1 MMDVIFIISFGS
13 QVACCP
19 TPTAHNSSWRDEG
32 PQRLTIHLR
41 RAYDV
46 RYDIF
51 IYLSMCSISIFWIN
65 TNMGSFLLPLIP
77 QKPPLR
83 ARHSSSTCH
92 WKGAMIVQG
101 DSKNCRGNLYDW
113 KLKRNHFATLLFL
126 CTIRDCVSAASSPF
140 SLKFW
145 RQIPVQFLPL
155 AITSTLSTPSSYLHR
170 DTVIYY
176 PAKQVDILN
185 QHLYTTQ
192 FITFPS
198 RWSGWHLWAQ
208 LGKKGFKEQLWRHV
222 PWHAQPAKVLLQQRS
237 GNIWNT
243 CLHVENGIA
252 FHSCYHLWQMFP
264 WLLDQTPYNV
274 SLI

>member
-1 MMDVIFIISFGS
+1 MTDDG
-13 QVACCP
+13 CNL
-19 TPTAHNSSWRDEG
+19 HNFFWLPSCLLSNTNSDEG

-65 TNMGSFLLPLIP
+65 TI
-77 QKPPLR
+77 R
-83 ARHSSSTCH
+83 DHSCYPSS
-92 WKGAMIVQG
+92 
-101 DSKNCRGNLYDW
+101 L
-113 KLKRNHFATLLFL
+113 RNHPWGLGIPHQPAIERVQWQLNVTQKIAVAIWMIGSLSVATLLFSR
-126 CTIRDCVSAASSPF
+126 TIRDCVSSASSPF

-145 RQIPVQFLPL
+145 CQIPVQFLPL
-155 AITSTLSTPSSYLHR
+155 AITSTLSTLSTPSSYLHH

-222 PWHAQPAKVLLQQRS
+222 PWHAQPAKVLLRQS
-237 GNIWNT
+237 AGIFGT
-243 CLHVENGIA
+243 LVYMLKTALHSIRVTIYVYK
-252 FHSCYHLWQMFP
+252 CFP
-264 WLLDQTPYNV
+264 DC
-274 SLI
+274 